1 MIYLTKI
8 FSAANDSFFY
18 LSSFIFI
25 ISIIVFIHEYGHYIV
40 AKICNVKIE
49 TFSIGFGPE
58 LFGIKD
64 KSGTRWKFS
73 LIPIG
78 GYVKMFGDANIAST
92 GATSSNLTAE
102 EKLYAFYEKSLL
114 QKFCIA
120 FAGPLANL
128 LFAVIILTVFFN
140 VQGIMHPL
148 AVVGKIEKNSAAEKA
163 GLVAGD
169 VILKINNHD
178 IKWFKDIQKYVIENG
193 NQKLSILYLRQNV
206 QDTTTIYPEMRT
218 VGKSQIPFLGILASQ
233 LRQDYQLQKLSVTS
247 AFTNSCIY
255 TYNLIYTTLL
265 MIWQMITGQRS
276 INELGGPI
284 QIAKYSGY
292 SVKNNEVLWF
302 MGIISINLGIV
313 NLLPIPMLDGGHMLQ
328 YTIQGILRRKHISAK
343 YQNYAATI
351 GFILLLSLMIF
362 ATFNDIKSILK

>member
-1 MIYLTKI
+1 MIPLAKI
-8 FSAANDSFFY
+8 FSTAHDSFFY

-25 ISIIVFIHEYGHYIV
+25 ISIIVFIHEYGHYVV

-49 TFSIGFGPE
+49 AFSIGFGPE

-78 GYVKMFGDANIAST
+78 GYVKMFGDANVAST
-92 GATSSNLTAE
+92 GASTSDLTAE
-102 EKLYAFYEKSLL
+102 EKLVAFYEKSLL

-128 LFAVIILTVFFN
+128 LFAIVVLTVFFS
-140 VQGIMHPL
+140 VQGVMHPM
-148 AVVGKIEKNSAAEKA
+148 AVIGKVEPNSVAERA

-169 VILKINNHD
+169 IILKVNNHD
-178 IKWFKDIQKYVIENG
+178 VKWFTDIQKYIIENG
-193 NQKLSILYLRQNV
+193 NKKLSIQYLRQNV
-206 QDTTTIYPEMRT
+206 QNTVTIYPEMRT
-218 VGKSQIPFLGILASQ
+218 IRKLQIPFLGISASQ

-247 AFTNSCIY
+247 AFISSSIY
-255 TYNLIYTTLL
+255 TYNLICTTLTA
-265 MIWQMITGQRS
+265 IWQMITGQRS

-302 MGIISINLGIV
+302 MGMISINLGVI

-343 YQNYAATI
+343 FQNYAAVL
-351 GFILLLSLMIF
+351 GFILLLFLMIF
-362 ATFNDIKSILK
+362 ATLNDIKAILK